1 MRFLKLFIVI
11 FFGVL
16 LAISCTE
23 NRLTTNPPNG
33 ESVRVTGVVNGWFC
47 EANNPFYPPNIDPRM
62 AVYTGEC
69 PLIRATKLDGST
81 KEFRT
86 DGRSSFRQL
95 FDTGYWTFDIITRW
109 SILDTFTIRIQ
120 RDTSIIFDLIYMVTN
135 PDTLYLSFYYENGI
149 DTLGAW
155 REVSILKSF
164 NRKIDDVLNLK
175 SDVAALE
182 WRVVNKYPNSV
193 SVWYHVPLADRSAN
207 VIEVSIAANEL
218 LLADS
223 SREISPVPLW
233 TNGSYYI
240 CLASSRHPQ

>member
-1 MRFLKLFIVI
+1 MRFLRLFIVS
-11 FFGVL
+11 FSGVL
-16 LAISCTE
+16 ISISCTE
-23 NRLTTNPPNG
+23 YRHTIDSPNG
-33 ESVRVTGVVNGWFC
+33 EAARVTGVVNGWFC
-47 EANNPFYPPNIDPRM
+47 EANNPFVPQYTDTRF
-62 AVYTGEC
+62 AVHTGER
-69 PLIRATKLDGST
+69 PLIRASKADGT
-81 KEFRT
+81 TLEFRT
-86 DGRSSFRQL
+86 DEESAFRQVM
-95 FDTGYWTFDIITRW
+95 DTGLWKFDIITRW

-120 RDTSIIFDLIYMVTN
+120 RDTSLIFDLIYMVTN
-135 PDTLYLSFYYENGI
+135 PDTLYLSFYYEYGI

-240 CLASSRHPQ
+240 CHTSPSNL